1 MNDWHVEQLTL
12 RLPAAFAARAP
23 RIAAAIGD
31 ALSALPALPDGAT
44 LAALR
49 VPPLRLHAAAS
60 DSELARAIAH
70 AIAHAIAGALPR
82 R

>member
-1 MNDWHVEQLTL
+1 MNDWHVEHVTL
-12 RLPAAFAARAP
+12 RLAPAFAARAP

-31 ALSALPALPDGAT
+31 ALAALPALPHGAA

-49 VPPLRLHAAAS
+49 VPPLRLHAGAS
-60 DSELARAIAH
+60 DAELAR